1 MTRSAW
7 RQGRSIA
14 PGQRLRA
21 GLVVGALIV
30 ALAVGYSVLKPAVT
44 ISGHAEVADGD
55 TLRIDGKR
63 IRLAGLDAPE
73 LEQDCTDASGTAWA
87 CGKQAKDFL
96 IGLVN
101 RRSVICRSSSHD
113 VYGRSLAR
121 CDAGGGDLGSLIVAD
136 GWAVP
141 DLFDYG
147 SEGARAKSDKLG
159 IWSGA
164 FEVPAEWRRSHGVGT
179 PGIWDWITSWFHS

>member
-21 GLVVGALIV
+21 GLAVGALIV

-63 IRLAGLDAPE
+63 IRLVGLDAPE
-73 LEQDCTDASGTAWA
+73 LAQDCTDASGTAWA

-96 IGLVN
+96 IGLVDQ
-101 RRSVICRSSSHD
+101 RTVICRSSSHD
-113 VYGRSLAR
+113 VYGRALAR
-121 CDAGGGDLGSLIVAD
+121 CDAGEGDLGGKIVAA
-136 GWAVP
+136 GWALP
-141 DLFDYG
+141 EFDYG
-147 SEGARAKSDKLG
+147 ADGARAQADKLG
-159 IWSGA
+159 IWSGT
-164 FEVPAEWRRSHGVGT
+164 FVTPAEWRRSHGIGT
-179 PGIWDWITSWFHS
+179 MSFWDWITSWLHA